1 MKQQKLQ
8 ERNNQLR
15 SELTDVENINHLLRQ
30 ENEMLRFKNDMLWRL
45 ALDLRDYIEDLEA
58 EPINYKPYSK

>member
-15 SELTDVENINHLLRQ
+15 SELSDVENINHLLRQ
-30 ENEMLRFKNDMLWRL
+30 ENEILRSRNDMLWRL
-45 ALDLRDYIEDLEA
+45 ALDLNYIEDLEA
-58 EPINYKPYSK
+58 EQITCKP